1 MYGTKNGIDMYRR
14 THVTTADPLKL
25 VVMCYEGAVKNMK
38 TAREKHLSGE
48 FEAKGK
54 AILKVHNILG
64 LLMQSLD
71 FEKGG
76 EVARNLNDLYIYM
89 QRRITEGDLKR
100 DLKVFDEVI
109 SMLEE
114 LASGWKENDSPRPNR
129 ITSSEAARPG
139 EEGVGIAG
147 AY

>member
-1 MYGTKNGIDMYRR
+1 MYGSRNGIDMYRR
-14 THVTTADPLKL
+14 AHVTTADPLKL

-38 TAREKHLSGE
+38 TAREKHLSRE
-48 FEAKGK
+48 YEAKGK
-54 AILKVHNILG
+54 AILKVHDILG

-76 EVARNLNDLYIYM
+76 EVARNLNALYLYM
-89 QRRITEGDLKR
+89 QRRITEGDLR
-100 DLKVFDEVI
+100 GDLKAFDEVI

-114 LASGWKENDSPRPNR
+114 LASGWKGSDSAERDHVP
-129 ITSSEAARPG
+129 SSEAARTR
-139 EEGVGIAG
+139 EEGIRIAG

>member
-1 MYGTKNGIDMYRR
+1 MYGSNSGIDMYRR
-14 THVTTADPLKL
+14 AHVTTADPLKL

-48 FEAKGK
+48 YEAKGK
-54 AILKVHNILG
+54 AILKVHDILG

-100 DLKVFDEVI
+100 DMKVFDEVI

-114 LASGWKENDSPRPNR
+114 LASAWKEIGSVQRDYATGSGPVHHQEEGAR
-129 ITSSEAARPG
+129 IT
-139 EEGVGIAG
+139 G

>member
-1 MYGTKNGIDMYRR
+1 MYGTRNGIDMYRR
-14 THVTTADPLKL
+14 THITTADPLKL

-54 AILKVHNILG
+54 AILKVHDILG

-100 DLKVFDEVI
+100 DLKAFDEVI

-114 LASGWKENDSPRPNR
+114 LASAWKGNDS
-129 ITSSEAARPG
+129 ARPTHDTNSEPARPR
-139 EEGVGIAG
+139 EEGVRIAG
-147 AY
+147 AC

>member
-1 MYGTKNGIDMYRR
+1 MYGSNSGINMYRR
-14 THVTTADPLKL
+14 AHVTTADPLKL

-48 FEAKGK
+48 YEAKGK
-54 AILKVHNILG
+54 AILKVHDILG

-100 DLKVFDEVI
+100 DLKAFDEVI
-109 SMLEE
+109 SMLEK
-114 LASGWKENDSPRPNR
+114 LASGWKENDSARLNHDTNPEPAPPR
-129 ITSSEAARPG
+129 
-139 EEGVGIAG
+139 EEGVRIAG

>member
-1 MYGTKNGIDMYRR
+1 MYGSNSGIDMYRR
-14 THVTTADPLKL
+14 AHVTTADPLKL

-48 FEAKGK
+48 YEAKGK
-54 AILKVHNILG
+54 AILKVHDILG

-100 DLKVFDEVI
+100 DLKAFDEVI
-109 SMLEE
+109 SMLEK
-114 LASGWKENDSPRPNR
+114 LASGWKGNDSARLNHDTNPEP
-129 ITSSEAARPG
+129 ARPR
-139 EEGVGIAG
+139 EEGVRIAG